1 MKIIYTVP
9 FAAAAIA
16 LAGCSQMLPQSVPS
30 VAPQPTV
37 TVTAPAPTPEQDT
50 ETYSPPPES
59 GDALEMSVL
68 EEVWQSESAANRRD
82 MCLAFNYDAE
92 QAWQA
97 FNEGAEGKLAKA
109 TFMKFFSQK
118 CGY

>member
-1 MKIIYTVP
+1 MKIVYALP

-16 LAGCSQMLPQSVPS
+16 LTGCSQLLPQTAPT
-30 VAPQPTV
+30 PQPTV
-37 TVTAPAPTPEQDT
+37 TVTAPAPDT
-50 ETYSPPPES
+50 EEYTPVPES

-68 EEVWQSESAANRRD
+68 EEVWQSESSANRRD
-82 MCLAFNYDAE
+82 MCLAFNYSPE

-97 FNEGAEGKLAKA
+97 FNEGAEGKLAKT

-118 CGY
+118 C